1 MISDLFLMFYT
12 TFTFV
17 AAVLNQ
23 LANSRLIAIILKD
36 SFYTYIGWLLAH
48 RLLVDRYSHISHE

>member
-1 MISDLFLMFYT
+1 MSDLFLMFYT

-23 LANSRLIAIILKD
+23 LAKSRLIATILKKD
-36 SFYTYIGWLLAH
+36 SFY
-48 RLLVDRYSHISHE
+48 ISYHKYEKLF